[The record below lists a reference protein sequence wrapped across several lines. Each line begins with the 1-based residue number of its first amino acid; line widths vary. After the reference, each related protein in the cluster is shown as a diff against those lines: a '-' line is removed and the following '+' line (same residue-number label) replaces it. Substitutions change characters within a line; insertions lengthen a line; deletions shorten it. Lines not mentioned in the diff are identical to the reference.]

1 MSIHSLRKRFVKD
14 QSLPILLLQDPHF
27 DYYLDLYEEQYSART
42 LYELLEEEVEQW
54 GSVELFLQSYNEL
67 KNTIIGAVLEKKA
80 FKDFNNDRLE
90 QYQVQG
96 NIPKA
101 NLYSSNNHRQNFIS
115 IDLKKAN
122 FHTLRYYD
130 SDMVNGSLTY
140 EEWLANFTNSVY
152 MKKSKYIR
160 QVIFGNLNPKKQQKI
175 QKFVTYGFLE
185 KLKEYVSVENIMS
198 ASHDEIIVKDQEGI
212 NMTELKVELEKIY
225 DGAFPLH
232 IEKFT
237 LVCQHPVK
245 EFGFVKE
252 YHDSDKVEF
261 KGVPGLF
268 MAQAYKNYLGKEVDE
283 RDLLFYQDG
292 YTAKFVQTVLE
303 KEQALIKE

>member
-14 QSLPILLLQDPHF
+14 QSLPILILQDPHF

-42 LYELLEEEVEQW
+42 LYELLEEEVGKM
-54 GSVELFLQSYNEL
+54 GSIEEFLQSYNEL
-67 KNTIIGAVLEKKA
+67 KNNVISEVLENEA
-80 FKDFNNDRLE
+80 FKNFNDDRLD
-90 QYQVQG
+90 QYQVLG

-101 NLYSSNNHRQNFIS
+101 NLYSSTNHNQNFIS

-130 SDMVNGSLTY
+130 SNIVNGCLTY
-140 EEWLANFTNSVY
+140 EGWLANFTNSEY
-152 MKKSKYIR
+152 IKKSKYIR

-175 QKFVTYGFLE
+175 QKFVTYGLLE
-185 KLKEYVSVENIMS
+185 KLKDYVSVENVMS
-198 ASHDEIIVKDQEGI
+198 ASHDEIIIKDQD
-212 NMTELKVELEKIY
+212 NTTTKELKVELEKMY
-225 DGAFPLH
+225 EGAFPLH

-237 LVCQHPVK
+237 LVCQQPIK
-245 EFGFVKE
+245 EFGFVKK
-252 YHDSDKVEF
+252 YHDSDRVEF

-268 MAQAYKNYLGKEVDE
+268 MAQAYKNYLGKEVEE

-292 YTAKFVQTVLE
+292 YTAKFVQSVLE
-303 KEQALIKE
+303 KEKL